1 MITSENAQTISRNA
15 QLIYCTDFNVNGN
28 TIKNSTEILD
38 DIGPPLSCNI
48 NTPVLLK
55 HDESNT
61 DSQALKN
68 YILKIEAQMSA
79 LKSHVK
85 YELSTLTNKT
95 EMMLLNLLKTANAQ
109 QENVNKN
116 VELLQQNIRYLDYL

>member
-1 MITSENAQTISRNA
+1 
-15 QLIYCTDFNVNGN
+15 
-28 TIKNSTEILD
+28 
-38 DIGPPLSCNI
+38 
-48 NTPVLLK
+48 
-55 HDESNT
+55 
-61 DSQALKN
+61 
-68 YILKIEAQMSA
+68 MSA

-116 VELLQQNIRYLDYL
+116 VELLQQNIHYLDYLWIFSENKTIKTLLEVQSVLIETINKSTLNSSECPDLQ

>member
-1 MITSENAQTISRNA
+1 
-15 QLIYCTDFNVNGN
+15 
-28 TIKNSTEILD
+28 
-38 DIGPPLSCNI
+38 
-48 NTPVLLK
+48 
-55 HDESNT
+55 
-61 DSQALKN
+61 
-68 YILKIEAQMSA
+68 MSA

-116 VELLQQNIRYLDYL
+116 VELLQQNIHYLDYL

>member
-1 MITSENAQTISRNA
+1 M
-15 QLIYCTDFNVNGN
+15 
-28 TIKNSTEILD
+28 
-38 DIGPPLSCNI
+38 
-48 NTPVLLK
+48 
-55 HDESNT
+55 
-61 DSQALKN
+61 KN

-95 EMMLLNLLKTANAQ
+95 ETMLLNLLKTANAQ
-109 QENVNKN
+109 QENVNEN